1 MISFNRVRPINL
13 FFNSCVTVY
22 IYLLLDD
29 ELERDELERDE
40 LERDDDL
47 DDEPKLDLEDLD
59 GLADD
64 LFADF
69 DEDPKELDRGLDVE
83 LFAGLVVL
91 LLLNPDVTGLELVV
105 ALNDLCDV
113 VGAAIDFTLADTTGE
128 DFVAFGDTILLA
140 VLVVVLVIV
149 ELDL

>member
-29 ELERDELERDE
+29 ELERD
-40 LERDDDL
+40 DDL

-59 GLADD
+59 GLVDD
-64 LFADF
+64 LFEDF

-83 LFAGLVVL
+83 LFTGLDVL

-128 DFVAFGDTILLA
+128 DFVAFGDTILLV
-140 VLVVVLVIV
+140 VLAVVLVIV

>member
-22 IYLLLDD
+22 IYLLLD
-29 ELERDELERDE
+29 DE

-69 DEDPKELDRGLDVE
+69 DEDLKELDRGLDVE

-105 ALNDLCDV
+105 ALNDLCDA

-128 DFVAFGDTILLA
+128 DFVAFGDTILLV

-149 ELDL
+149 ELDLYGETLEW

>member
-1 MISFNRVRPINL
+1 MISFKRVRPINL

-22 IYLLLDD
+22 IYLLRDD
-29 ELERDELERDE
+29 E
-40 LERDDDL
+40 L

-64 LFADF
+64 LFEDF

-83 LFAGLVVL
+83 LFTGLDVL

-128 DFVAFGDTILLA
+128 DFVAFGDTILLV